1 LADSYKTLA
10 QSAVSSTSSFGETLY
25 TCPSSSGDEFAT
37 RNIVQVLISSIVVCN
52 KNASSAR
59 TYAIKVVP
67 SGEVSADKHILFND
81 RSLAAT
87 GTEILSMGMGLQ
99 PGDTVLVHAQSADIC
114 MSMFGI
120 EMA

>member
-1 LADSYKTLA
+1 MADSYKVLA
-10 QSAVSSTSSFGETLY
+10 QSAVSSTSSFGETFY
-25 TCPSSSGDEFAT
+25 TCPSSSGDAFAT
-37 RNIVQVLISSIVVCN
+37 RNIVQVLVSSIVVCN
-52 KNASSAR
+52 TNASSAR

-67 SGEVSADKHILFND
+67 SGEASGDKNILFND

-87 GTEILSMGMGLQ
+87 GTEILSIGMGLQ
-99 PGDTVLVHAQSADIC
+99 PGDTVFVHAQSDDIC